1 MKLFL
6 FGGARTKEDGH
17 SDVEP
22 LMKLIEKVIHE
33 LKPKQIFHV
42 PFARTSISQIERADG
57 RFTKHVNLD
66 WIEYINAN
74 DEGALEKANSPL
86 VFLSGGSKTSNL
98 VKEIKANPALEQ
110 LIRNATYIIGE
121 SAGSK
126 VLGTYLRTEKDEMVE
141 WLGILKDTILEPHY
155 GEKNRQALLEKEMK
169 ETHMKYGVGIDVDTA
184 MVFDMDDFPGKYT
197 VIGDGIVEIK
207 TNADFIK

>member
-6 FGGARTKEDGH
+6 FGWARTKEDGH

-33 LKPKQIFHV
+33 LKPKQIFHI
-42 PFARTSISQIERADG
+42 PFARTTVSMIERADG

-66 WIEYINAN
+66 WIEYLNAN
-74 DEGALEKANSPL
+74 DEGALENAHNPL

-98 VKEIKANPALEQ
+98 VKEIKANPKLEQ
-110 LIRNATYIIGE
+110 LIRNATYIVAE

-126 VLGTYLRTEKDEMVE
+126 VLWTYLRTEKNEMVE
-141 WLGILKDTILEPHY
+141 WVGILKDTVLEPHY
-155 GEKNRQALLEKEMK
+155 REKNRQALLEEEMK
-169 ETHMKYGVGIDVDTA
+169 ETHMKYGIGIDVNTA
-184 MVFDMDDFPGKYT
+184 MVFDLEDFPQKYT
-197 VIGDGIVEIK
+197 VIGNGIVEAK
-207 TNADFIK
+207 TNTNF